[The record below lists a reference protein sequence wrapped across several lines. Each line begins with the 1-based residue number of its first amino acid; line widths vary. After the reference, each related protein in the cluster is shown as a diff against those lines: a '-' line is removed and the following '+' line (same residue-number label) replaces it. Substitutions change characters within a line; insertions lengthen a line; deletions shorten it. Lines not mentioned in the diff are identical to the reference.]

1 MALSRWMKDKGVTGW
16 LLALTVGRRVCIYRV
31 HRLPFLIPFSI
42 FILRTALERD
52 TEKVE
57 RGRGS
62 GGHTHLSQT
71 RPHTGAHIL
80 RDGDTPE
87 DRARETPR
95 KWREVA
101 GVEATHTSHRHVH
114 TRGLTSCATETRL
127 CVLCSKRQHISQ
139 QSQTASHESIGAVGW
154 SGVRPAGGGDRCAP
168 LGLAA
173 HKLTRLIRI
182 HLLKRGRK

>member
-80 RDGDTPE
+80 RDGDTPVRTVFE
-87 DRARETPR
+87 EAAHQPAEPDSQPREHWSR
-95 KWREVA
+95 WMER
-101 GVEATHTSHRHVH
+101 GAT
-114 TRGLTSCATETRL
+114 
-127 CVLCSKRQHISQ
+127 
-139 QSQTASHESIGAVGW
+139 
-154 SGVRPAGGGDRCAP
+154 GGGGRRCAP